1 MYRDTEYAVIDL
13 ETTGFSPEKGH
24 DRIIE
29 VGIVRVDYHGNR
41 LREYCTLINPHRDT
55 GPSHIHGITETDVAD
70 APAFQD
76 VVGDIHHVLRGAVLV
91 AHNAPFDLRFL
102 CHECNRCNAP
112 LPEIRAL
119 CTLALSK
126 QVVPELPSAK
136 LEMLCKHFGIPP
148 GVSHTAL
155 DDARATATLLTKLLR
170 SFGAP
175 ASKVP
180 WEKLGAKLV
189 PSSVSSWP
197 SVIPSGTEYRR
208 RATG

>member
-13 ETTGFSPEKGH
+13 ETTGFSPEKGQ

-29 VGIVRVDYHGNR
+29 VGIVRVDCHGNR

-55 GPSHIHGITETDVAD
+55 GPTHIHGITATDVAD
-70 APAFQD
+70 APTFQD
-76 VVGDIHHVLRGAVLV
+76 VVGDIHHALRGAVLV
-91 AHNAPFDLRFL
+91 AHNVSFELRFL
-102 CHECNRCNAP
+102 CPECNQCGKP

-126 QVVPELPSAK
+126 QVVPALSSGK
-136 LEMLCKHFGIPP
+136 LGDLCKHFGIQP
-148 GVSHTAL
+148 GMAHTAL
-155 DDARATATLLTKLLR
+155 DDARATATLLTRLLG

-197 SVIPSGTEYRR
+197 NVIPSGTEYRR